1 MSEMTQAAQAR
12 VIVIPRRLEGFF
24 YGRLTQYYSGRS
36 DVRVIIDRRDGD
48 RRQDRWLSGPGPFAE
63 RRRGER
69 RDASVAWKLTD
80 MPVSTS

>member
-1 MSEMTQAAQAR
+1 MSETTQDTQTR

-36 DVRVIIDRRDGD
+36 NVRVIIDRRGGD
-48 RRQDRWLSGPGPFAE
+48 RRRDRWISGPGPFAE

-69 RDASVAWKLTD
+69 REASAAWRLPD
-80 MPVSTS
+80 MPVSMS